1 MLTHPLLDKLRQLRC
16 QGMLE
21 SLQEQLHQPDMQSLS
36 FEDRVSLMIDREW
49 WLRENNRIK
58 TRLKN
63 ANLRQTASMEDI
75 DYDPTRG
82 LSKAVMQTLSF
93 CGWVRE
99 HQNLLLMGP
108 TGTGKSFIASAL
120 AHKACLE
127 GFTVRYMRCPRLFQ
141 ELALAKGDGRYLKLI
156 HQISKSQVLIL
167 DDWGITPLEEGHRRD
182 LLEILDDRHQCA
194 STIITSQLPLKHWH
208 DLIGDPT
215 LADAI
220 LDRLIHNAHK
230 IELKGESMRKKKS
243 NLKETNSSSK
253 TQEEKQEA
261 SLNHKKIVPLKLSER
276 RLLYE

>member
-21 SLQEQLHQPDMQSLS
+21 SLQEQLQQPDMQALS

-49 WLRENNRIK
+49 WFRENNRIK
-58 TRLKN
+58 KRLKN
-63 ANLRQTASMEDI
+63 ANLRQTASMEDV
-75 DYDPTRG
+75 DYDPTRS
-82 LSKAVMQTLSF
+82 LSKAVMQTLSS
-93 CGWVRE
+93 CQWVRE
-99 HQNLLLMGP
+99 SQNILLMGP

-120 AHKACLE
+120 GHKACLE
-127 GFTVRYMRCPRLFQ
+127 GFTVRYVRCSRLFQ
-141 ELALAKGDGRYLKLI
+141 ELTVARGDGRYLKLI
-156 HQISKSQVLIL
+156 KQISKSQVLIL
-167 DDWGITPLEEGHRRD
+167 DDWGVSPMDDGNRRD

-208 DLIGDPT
+208 DFIGDPT

-243 NLKETNSSSK
+243 KLNNAQEDKQHPQGDQEPYRKEREDK
-253 TQEEKQEA
+253 RA
-261 SLNHKKIVPLKLSER
+261 
-276 RLLYE
+276 

>member
-21 SLQEQLHQPDMQSLS
+21 SLQEQLQQVDMQSLS

-58 TRLKN
+58 KRLKN
-63 ANLRQTASMEDI
+63 ANLRQMASMEDI

-93 CGWVRE
+93 CQWIRE
-99 HQNLLLMGP
+99 HQNLLLIGP
-108 TGTGKSFIASAL
+108 TGTGKSFLASAL
-120 AHKACLE
+120 GHKACLE

-156 HQISKSQVLIL
+156 QQISKSQVLIL
-167 DDWGITPLEEGHRRD
+167 DDWGVSPMDEGHRRD

-194 STIITSQLPLKHWH
+194 STIVTSQLPLKHWH
-208 DLIGDPT
+208 DFIGDPT

-230 IELKGESMRKKKS
+230 IELKGESMRKKNNNLNEIKQLS
-243 NLKETNSSSK
+243 NS
-253 TQEEKQEA
+253 QEEKQG
-261 SLNHKKIVPLKLSER
+261 SSQTQKNSD
-276 RLLYE
+276 

>member
-1 MLTHPLLDKLRQLRC
+1 MLTHPLLDKLHQLRC

-21 SLQEQLHQPDMQSLS
+21 SLQEQLQQPDMQSLS
-36 FEDRVSLMIDREW
+36 FEDRVSLMVDREW

-82 LSKAVMQTLSF
+82 LSKAVMQTLSS
-93 CGWVRE
+93 CQWVRE
-99 HQNLLLMGP
+99 HQNLLLVGP

-120 AHKACLE
+120 GHKACLE

-141 ELALAKGDGRYLKLI
+141 ELAVAKGDGRYLKLI
-156 HQISKSQVLIL
+156 QQISKSQVLIL
-167 DDWGITPLEEGHRRD
+167 DDWGVSPMDDGNRRD
-182 LLEILDDRHQCA
+182 LLEILDDRHQCT
-194 STIITSQLPLKHWH
+194 STIVTSQLPLKHWH
-208 DLIGDPT
+208 DFIGDPT

-243 NLKETNSSSK
+243 KLSEISNKS
-253 TQEEKQEA
+253 QEEKQEPSQTQKNNNPKA
-261 SLNHKKIVPLKLSER
+261 H
-276 RLLYE
+276 